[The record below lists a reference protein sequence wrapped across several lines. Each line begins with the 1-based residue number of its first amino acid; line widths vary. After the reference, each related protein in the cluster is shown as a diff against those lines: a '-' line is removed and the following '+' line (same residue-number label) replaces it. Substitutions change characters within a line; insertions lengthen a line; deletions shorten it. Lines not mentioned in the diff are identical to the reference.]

1 MSITP
6 RTLTRTAAVAAMAA
20 GVIFIGVQLDHPK
33 LDVAS
38 VHATEWVV
46 RSSLK
51 VLMAALA
58 LIGITGMYL
67 YQVKKMGVLG
77 LVGYV
82 LFAANYLVILSTSF
96 IAAYV
101 LPSIADTSPAYV
113 KDVLAVAGGG
123 HASGDI
129 GGLKIVLLLEAVLY
143 LAGGLIFGI
152 GLYRAHVLARWAA
165 VLLAVGGVVSA
176 GLQVLP
182 DPWFRLLAFPNGIA
196 MIGLGYSLWRATG
209 ASTAPQPAAAPT
221 PAPEPQHF
229 TTSGNSAATSSETP
243 GVPSR

>member
-129 GGLKIVLLLEAVLY
+129 GGVED
-143 LAGGLIFGI
+143 
-152 GLYRAHVLARWAA
+152 RARC
-165 VLLAVGGVVSA
+165 SR
-176 GLQVLP
+176 P
-182 DPWFRLLAFPNGIA
+182 
-196 MIGLGYSLWRATG
+196 SCT
-209 ASTAPQPAAAPT
+209 SPAA
-221 PAPEPQHF
+221 
-229 TTSGNSAATSSETP
+229 
-243 GVPSR
+243 